1 MEKMTPRV
9 MEHLKRL
16 KAATRRGTVL
26 SLRLEEYVLKHLF
39 HVAIEW
45 MRVPIVET
53 MENETTARITNQLKA
68 AAMEN
73 ETTARLMEHVEA
85 AARRI
90 DGRYLRWEQQLP
102 MVLFFALI
110 LLALLLLVLIIQIKG
125 LSIVGILSTMYLA
138 SLLSRYVSH
147 VM

>member
-1 MEKMTPRV
+1 MFGAIDSLNTIDTI
-9 MEHLKRL
+9 
-16 KAATRRGTVL
+16 AAAVSIVCL
-26 SLRLEEYVLKHLF
+26 SSRSSKSDGDLF

-45 MRVPIVET
+45 MRVRIVEM
-53 MENETTARITNQLKA
+53 MENETTARITNQLKV
-68 AAMEN
+68 AAMKD
-73 ETTARLMEHVEA
+73 ETTARLIEHVEA

-125 LSIVGILSTMYLA
+125 LSVVGILSTMYLA